1 MISRQ
6 GRGGGRE
13 WEGKDEH
20 PADRKLKVYR
30 CFSISIAAAFQGRA
44 AFPSI
49 NYFADASR
57 RSLPRNTT
65 PPPLARNSNR
75 SRTYYST
82 LIQDGYRHTFERATR
97 IKRTR
102 STCKRFVRFP
112 GRRGERKKKRK
123 TTLFSVFLSVSSRVR
138 RIRFLPEGKN
148 LEENGRAERWY
159 NDLQTNGRS
168 R

>member
-1 MISRQ
+1 MHGEIYRWRIDIEA
-6 GRGGGRE
+6 GEGGRE

-112 GRRGERKKKRK
+112 GRRGERKKKKEKNDAFLR
-123 TTLFSVFLSVSSRVR
+123 LSLRFFSRTKNSIPTGGEKSR
-138 RIRFLPEGKN
+138 GKWAR
-148 LEENGRAERWY
+148 GKMV
-159 NDLQTNGRS
+159 
-168 R
+168 